1 MSGFPTLAWV
11 PAYAGMTSRTEQ
23 SIEWLRQRFVAA
35 EEMSV
40 PSGRRNGRGNSHL
53 DLALRRRPSE
63 GVSHVFKSVWEDLVI
78 SRRRSIGMFAAV
90 ASALALAAPAAA
102 QTKWDLSTVW
112 PDGNFHTKN
121 AVRFADE
128 VKTATNGAVEI
139 TVKAGGQLGFKGPEH
154 LRAVRDGLVPIA
166 DILNIQ
172 QIGDEPM
179 LGTEGVPFLSGS
191 ADELKVLHKYLRPEY
206 EKIAAKNN
214 QKILYMVPWPT
225 QYLHLKVKVDTLDGL
240 KAIKIRVPDK
250 GASDMLTAVG
260 MSPVL
265 IPWGET
271 IPALAS
277 GAVAGVSTSSVSGV
291 DGKFW
296 EFLKYFYK
304 TNHVW
309 SSQIMNVNLDAWKK
323 LTPEQQK
330 AIEDVAK
337 KLEPEFWATSIAAD
351 AESSAKLKAQGM
363 ELVEIPEPMMKDFR
377 AKTAGILDEH
387 VKRVP
392 AASGPIKAYLAE
404 MKR

>member
-1 MSGFPTLAWV
+1 MFTRRTIVSAGAALA
-11 PAYAGMTSRTEQ
+11 
-23 SIEWLRQRFVAA
+23 VACSA
-35 EEMSV
+35 T
-40 PSGRRNGRGNSHL
+40 
-53 DLALRRRPSE
+53 
-63 GVSHVFKSVWEDLVI
+63 
-78 SRRRSIGMFAAV
+78 AAV
-90 ASALALAAPAAA
+90 A

-112 PDGNFHTKN
+112 PDGNFHTQN

-128 VKTATNGAVEI
+128 VKKATGGAVEI

-154 LRAVRDGLVPIA
+154 LRAVRDGLVPMA

-179 LGTEGVPFLSGS
+179 LGTEGVPFLAGS
-191 ADELKVLHKYLRPEY
+191 ADELRVLHKYLRPEY
-206 EKIAAKNN
+206 EKIAARNN

-240 KAIKIRVPDK
+240 KGIKIRVPDK
-250 GASDMLTAVG
+250 GASDMLNAVG

-296 EFLKYFYK
+296 EFLKYFYA

-309 SSQIMNVNLDAWKK
+309 SSQMMTVNLDSWKK

-330 AIEDVAK
+330 AIEDTAK
-337 KLEPEFWATSIAAD
+337 RLEPEFWATSIKAD
-351 AESSAKLKAQGM
+351 KDSSDKLRAQGM
-363 ELVEIPEPMMKDFR
+363 ELVAIPEKMMADFR
-377 AKTAGILDEH
+377 AKTAGILDEYT
-387 VKRVP
+387 KRVP
-392 AASGPIKAYLAE
+392 AASAPIKAYLAE